1 MISNL
6 GSQIKFLSK
15 PATYQIPTE
24 GYVEGEFGLSYGPEI
39 PIKLVILPVRGL
51 DRKNTSQGEYSQEDK
66 VILEMS
72 KVPTFKNKYKINY
85 LDVSYEIGPIID
97 YGKDFNFIKYL
108 AKRLPA

>member
-24 GYVEGEFGLSYGPEI
+24 GYVEGEFGLSYGPEL
-39 PIKLVILPVRGL
+39 PIKLIILPVRGL
-51 DRKNTSQGEYSQEDK
+51 DRKNTAQGEYSQEDK

-72 KVPTFKNKYKINY
+72 KVPTFKSKFKINY
-85 LDVSYEIGPIID
+85 ENASYEIGPIID
-97 YGKDFNFIKYL
+97 YGENFNFIKYL
-108 AKRLPA
+108 AKRLPI